1 MIIISG
7 DSMEGSIQELNDE
20 SFLKL
25 LNKTDKFVSVMF
37 YTTTCPNCRAITPV
51 YEELSKE
58 LAKDALFTRVN
69 AQNNTNLASQ
79 YGIMGVPTFKF
90 FCKGQPIGEI
100 VGAINATILRNT
112 IKDLIRHKNECTAKT
127 TRMTW
132 EMDGYG

>member
-1 MIIISG
+1 VIYLEDEI
-7 DSMEGSIQELNDE
+7 EELNDSTFME
-20 SFLKL
+20 L
-25 LNKTDKFVSVMF
+25 LNNSDKFISVMF

-51 YEELSKE
+51 YQELSRE
-58 LAKDALFTRVN
+58 LKKDAIFTRIN
-69 AQNNTNLASQ
+69 AQNNAGTSSQ

-112 IKDLIRHKNECTAKT
+112 IKDLIRHKNECAAKT
-127 TRMTW
+127 TKFSW

>member
-1 MIIISG
+1 
-7 DSMEGSIQELNDE
+7 MEELIKELTDT
-20 SFLKL
+20 SFFKL
-25 LNKTDKFVSVMF
+25 IKDTDKFVAVMF

-58 LAKDALFTRVN
+58 LKQNAIFTRVN
-69 AQNNTNLASQ
+69 AQNNSGLASQ

-112 IKDLIRHKNECTAKT
+112 IKDLIRHKNECSSKT
-127 TRMTW
+127 TKLSW
-132 EMDGYG
+132 ELDGYG